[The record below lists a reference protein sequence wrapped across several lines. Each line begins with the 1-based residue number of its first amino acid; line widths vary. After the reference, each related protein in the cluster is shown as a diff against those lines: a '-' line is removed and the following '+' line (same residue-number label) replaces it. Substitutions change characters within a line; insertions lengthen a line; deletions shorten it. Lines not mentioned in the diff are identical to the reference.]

1 MLCLSITWKDP
12 GVDDEFRG
20 LPPCGVARLAPE
32 AAAAAAPPPGGG
44 DGVRIDD
51 DLGNR
56 KWLPPVRILIENL
69 IFIPNTWYLIGL
81 FLLHFLLKRYQ
92 EAYFFRG
99 KINVY
104 DMAVLQMQSSAM

>member
-1 MLCLSITWKDP
+1 MTILVLNQAKNVQKLKNLPKTQGEISKNLKFPANPLPYVCRKIVLKKPGLSITWKDP

-56 KWLPPVRILIENL
+56 KWLPPVKILIEN
-69 IFIPNTWYLIGL
+69 
-81 FLLHFLLKRYQ
+81 
-92 EAYFFRG
+92 
-99 KINVY
+99 
-104 DMAVLQMQSSAM
+104 